1 MASNSEPYFQGKF
14 NAMSGNFGSPS
25 PIQPLNVGD
34 VVSAGMRLYTSHLK
48 EYYLIALQAYLWII
62 VPFYGWAKFYA
73 LSALISRLAF
83 GDLVNQPESVV
94 SGKRFVNSRLWQ
106 FFLTLVLILLIAIG
120 IYIGLAIVFAVAATL
135 LGVLFGGLNMRSPAT
150 LALLIPIVFVG
161 IIMTLIALSW
171 LFTRLY
177 LVDVP
182 LAIEENVNSTS
193 TISRSWELTQGN
205 VWRILLIS
213 TIGFLITLP
222 VQFAIQIILSIF
234 QLIAL
239 TVIPQN
245 SGFFYVLYYIVSIIV
260 VFASGALVIPFWQ
273 TTKAVVYYDMRSR
286 REGLGLKLRD
296 RDI

>member
-14 NAMSGNFGSPS
+14 NAMSGNFGSPN

-48 EYYLIALQAYLWII
+48 EYYLIALQAYLWVI

-106 FFLTLVLILLIAIG
+106 FFLTLVLILLIGIG
-120 IYIGLAIVFAVAATL
+120 IYIGLAIVFIVAAIL
-135 LGVLFGGLNMRSPAT
+135 LEVLFGGLNMRSPAT

-177 LVDVP
+177 LVDMP

-193 TISRSWELTQGN
+193 SISRSWELTQGN

-245 SGFFYVLYYIVSIIV
+245 SSFFYVLYYIVSIIV

-286 REGLGLKLRD
+286 QEGLGLKLRD
-296 RDI
+296 HDI

>member
-14 NAMSGNFGSPS
+14 NAMSGNFGSPN

-48 EYYLIALQAYLWII
+48 EYYLIALQAYLWVI

-106 FFLTLVLILLIAIG
+106 FFLTLVLILLIGIG
-120 IYIGLAIVFAVAATL
+120 IYIGLAIVFIVAAIL

-177 LVDVP
+177 LVDMP

-193 TISRSWELTQGN
+193 SISRSWELTQGN

-286 REGLGLKLRD
+286 QEGLGLKLRD
-296 RDI
+296 HDI

>member
-14 NAMSGNFGSPS
+14 NAMSGNFGSPN

-48 EYYLIALQAYLWII
+48 EYYLIALQAYLWVI

-106 FFLTLVLILLIAIG
+106 FFLTLVLILLICIG
-120 IYIGLAIVFAVAATL
+120 IYIGLAIVFTVAAIL

-177 LVDVP
+177 LVDMP

-193 TISRSWELTQGN
+193 SISRSWELTQGN

-222 VQFAIQIILSIF
+222 VQFAIQIMLSIF

-245 SGFFYVLYYIVSIIV
+245 SGFFYVLYYMVSIIV
-260 VFASGALVIPFWQ
+260 VFASGALFTPFWQ

-286 REGLGLKLRD
+286 QEGLGLKLRD
-296 RDI
+296 HDI